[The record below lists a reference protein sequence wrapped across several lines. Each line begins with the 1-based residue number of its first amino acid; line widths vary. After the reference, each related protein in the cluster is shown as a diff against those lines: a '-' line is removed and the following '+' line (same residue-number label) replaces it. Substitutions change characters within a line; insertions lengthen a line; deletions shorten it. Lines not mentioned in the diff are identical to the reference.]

1 MNRNILILFLCAV
14 ANLSALANVQG
25 HFFLEVQNDNV
36 ITNNVEPWFGKW
48 LDLPKNTTF
57 TQFRDET
64 DNLGIRH
71 ISYQQ
76 YVDGTKVN
84 NGIILVHAK
93 NNIVHTINGD
103 IMDAT
108 IAAKYISNKITPL
121 QAAKKI
127 KKTNAK
133 TTDAQYMIV
142 NAYIN
147 GVEQYRYAYEV
158 TSDDHTIKHY
168 VDAETGEIIK
178 SVPLVYNADV
188 KGTAQTMYNGVQDI
202 TCYEDGGKYFLMD
215 NARGIITLDATDNQY
230 TIQYEKLSENDIS
243 TLTEEI
249 NNLIKGCSSIY
260 NTSTTWTSTW
270 NLQLKEFSISYVAQN
285 DIWYT
290 LGEGN
295 ADVYIKILDKDNNLL
310 YTSEYYDDPDFPV
323 YFNISPAVN
332 LTTPPYV
339 IQIWD
344 HDPVGEDDYVDFFI
358 INNIPGQNQT
368 YPWSSYNKS
377 SEGEIRIESY
387 GKQPLLDAHWGMEK
401 TLDFYKET
409 FNRYSFDNKGSIVYQ
424 LVNQPS
430 DTFLLASL
438 PMNAFAINY
447 QPFPMVY
454 GMGKILSESNAIMSM
469 NPLVSIDIMAHEFSH
484 LVTDQNGNGGLT
496 YLGESGAL
504 NESFSDIMGISVKKY
519 ATGHNDWLIGNDV
532 LIYASNMRSMKN
544 PNNSWD
550 GVKPQPDTYNGTY
563 WADITDNSKD
573 GDNGGVH
580 TNSGVQNY
588 WFYLLS
594 EGGSG
599 TNDIKNT
606 YNVKAI
612 GIDKAVQIAY
622 RNLIYYLTPNATYED
637 SRNGSIQA
645 AIDLYGKGSQEHQS
659 VVNAWYAVGVG
670 EQYVAPDT
678 EITISA
684 IMPDDWGNT
693 ISAWVW
699 QDGKE
704 GQWANLQHDGQWW
717 TYTAQT
723 DKLNIVYVNGT
734 NWTTDTNQS
743 VDITVTENTCILL
756 SNNINGKRTYTNI
769 DCDDR
774 TALTPHNNQP
784 QNKQVTKIIENGKI
798 YIILPDG
805 RKYNTLGKL
814 IK

>member
-1 MNRNILILFLCAV
+1 MNRNILILCLCAV

-25 HFFLEVQNDNV
+25 RFFLEVQNDNV
-36 ITNNVEPWFGKW
+36 ITNNVEPWFEKW

-103 IMDAT
+103 IMDVT

-158 TSDDHTIKHY
+158 TSDDHTFKHY

-230 TIQYEKLSENDIS
+230 KIQYEKLGNNPS
-243 TLTEEI
+243 TLTEEL
-249 NNLIKGCSSIY
+249 NNLIKGCSKIY

-270 NLQLKEFSISYVAQN
+270 NLQLKEIRISYVKQN
-285 DIWYT
+285 NIWYT
-290 LGEGN
+290 NGEGN
-295 ADVYIKILDKDNNLL
+295 ADVYIKILDKDNKLI
-310 YTSEYYDDPDFPV
+310 YTSGYYDDPTFPV
-323 YFNISPAVN
+323 DFNISPAVN
-332 LTTPPYV
+332 LTTPPYIV
-339 IQIWD
+339 QIWD
-344 HDPVGEDDYVDFFI
+344 YDPVGGDDYVDFFTI
-358 INNIPGQNQT
+358 DNILGQNQT
-368 YPWSSYNKS
+368 YLWKSENKI
-377 SEGEIRIESY
+377 SEGQFRIESY

-424 LVNQPS
+424 LVSQPS
-430 DTFLLASL
+430 SDNLLLANF
-438 PMNAFAINY
+438 PMYTGAIEVS
-447 QPFPMVY
+447 PFPIVY
-454 GMGKILSESNAIMSM
+454 GMGGILSEPNAIMSM
-469 NPLVSIDIMAHEFSH
+469 NPIVSIDIMAHEFTH
-484 LVTDQNGNGGLT
+484 LVTKQNGNGGLT
-496 YLGESGAL
+496 YSGESGAL

-519 ATGHNDWLIGNDV
+519 ATGRNDWQIGTDV
-532 LIYASNMRSMKN
+532 MIYASNLRSMKN

-550 GVKPQPDTYNGTY
+550 GFKPQPDTYNGLH
-563 WADITDNSKD
+563 WVNVTDTTD
-573 GDNGGVH
+573 HGGVH
-580 TNSGVQNY
+580 INSGVQNY

-599 TNDIKNT
+599 TNDIGNSFKVN
-606 YNVKAI
+606 KI
-612 GIDKAVQIAY
+612 GMDKAVQIAY
-622 RNLIYYLTPNATYED
+622 RNLIYYLTPDATFED

-645 AIDLYGKGSQEHQS
+645 AIDLYGKGSQEHQA

-670 EQYVAPDT
+670 EQYVAPDS

-684 IMPDDWGNT
+684 IMPDDWGQT

-699 QDGKE
+699 EDGKD
-704 GQWANLQHDGQWW
+704 GQWATLKHDGQWW
-717 TYTAQT
+717 KYTAKT
-723 DKLNIVYVNGT
+723 DKLNIVFVNGT

-743 VDITVTENTCILL
+743 VDITITENTCIQL
-756 SNNINGKRTYTNI
+756 NKNNGKRTYTKI
-769 DCDDR
+769 KCDDY
-774 TALTPHNNQP
+774 TNIISP
-784 QNKQVTKIIENGKI
+784 IENQQIEKPYKI
-798 YIILPDG
+798 FENGQLYIILPNG
-805 RKYNTLGKL
+805 RKYNVLGK
-814 IK
+814 IVQ